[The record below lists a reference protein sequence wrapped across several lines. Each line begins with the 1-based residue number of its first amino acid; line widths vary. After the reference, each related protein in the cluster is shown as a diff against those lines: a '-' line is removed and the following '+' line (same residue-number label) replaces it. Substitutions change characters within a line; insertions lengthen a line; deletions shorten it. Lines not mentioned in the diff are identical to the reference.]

1 VPRRFLS
8 YKLCVPRLLW
18 ITTVHAM
25 PLSPLL
31 QCIPRPSL
39 RYYSAFHAPLS
50 ATTVHSTPL
59 SPLLQ
64 CIPRPSL
71 SYYSAFHAPL
81 SATAVHSTPLSQLLQ
96 CIPRPSLSYMCML
109 CHSLCMECPSFSFC
123 TIMRACHAPISATT
137 MRATPSLCYSNA
149 YLATLSATKMHYM
162 SFFQLLQC
170 VPSPSVNWNYPHPF
184 INQNMDHAMLS

>member
-59 SPLLQ
+59 SQLLQ

-81 SATAVHSTPLSQLLQ
+81 SATCAL
-96 CIPRPSLSYMCML
+96 CML